1 LANRVVT
8 LEIDTTAIRLME
20 TTGGRVV
27 KWASLA
33 LDPTLFE
40 DGVISDPPAL
50 SAAVRQL
57 MDSSGIKA
65 KNVIASVSGLY
76 SVSRIMVVS
85 NPPGGGVTAR
95 EAVLEAARDTMP
107 LSMDELYLSWQTIA
121 AAEGGQQVLVVG
133 VPRDVIDAEMRA
145 LREVGINARTL
156 DLKAIALARAVN
168 KEQALILNIEPSSFD
183 IIIVVNGIPEVMR
196 TIAWQPDGF
205 TGEDR
210 VEHLAMNLELTV
222 GFYNSHHL
230 DAPLDPATP
239 FLITGQMSRDLDLVE
254 KLPAR
259 VGYPIESLAPPLECP
274 KHMPVSQYAVNIG
287 LALKRT
293 APAKSLEQDGYLPP
307 DINLLP
313 DTYKPWRPSARQ
325 VYLAGAVIAAIALLF
340 PLYQMTAGAMGKT
353 ADLQAEYNTLNNRL
367 QLIQL
372 EIRSREPLKQ
382 ALSDYNTIV
391 NMGGGFTEDLRVI
404 NSEAERLGVQVD
416 SIAHEGESITMT
428 CQTEPESYIV
438 FREYITSLRESGRFS
453 TVKPPDEKFS
463 YRTGGPI
470 ELEPNASEQGD

>member
-1 LANRVVT
+1 MAKRIVT
-8 LEIDTTAIRLME
+8 LEIDPTAIRLME

-27 KWASLA
+27 RWASLA

-76 SVSRIMVVS
+76 SVSRIVAVS
-85 NPPGGGVTAR
+85 TPPGGGVTTQ
-95 EAVLEAARDTMP
+95 EAILEAAGDIMP
-107 LSMDELYLSWQTIA
+107 LPADELYLSGQTIA
-121 AAEGGQQVLVVG
+121 TGEGAQQALVVG
-133 VPRDVIDAEMRA
+133 VPRDVIDAEMRT
-145 LREVGINARTL
+145 LRMAGINPRTL

-196 TIAWQPDGF
+196 TMAWQTDGF

-222 GFYNSHHL
+222 GFYNSRHP
-230 DAPLDPATP
+230 DTPLDPATP
-239 FLITGQMSRDLDLVE
+239 FFITGQMSRDLDLME

-259 VGYPIESLAPPLECP
+259 VGYPLESLAPPLECP

-287 LALKRT
+287 LALKGT
-293 APAKSLEQDGYLPP
+293 APSKSLEQDGYLPP

-313 DTYKPWRPSARQ
+313 ETYKPWRPSARQ

-340 PLYQMTAGAMGKT
+340 PLYQMTSGTMDKT
-353 ADLQAEYNTLNNRL
+353 ADLQAEYTSLNNRL

-372 EIRSREPLKQ
+372 EIRNREPLKQ
-382 ALSDYNTIV
+382 AISEYNTIV
-391 NMGGGFTEDLRVI
+391 DMGGGFTEDLRVI
-404 NSEAERLGVQVD
+404 NGEAELLDVQVE
-416 SIAHEGESITMT
+416 SIAHQGTSITLT
-428 CQTEPESYIV
+428 CQTEPESHIV
-438 FREYITSLRESGRFS
+438 FRDYVTALEESGRFS
-453 TVKPPDEKFS
+453 TVTPPSERFS
-463 YRTGGPI
+463 YITGGPI
-470 ELEPNASEQGD
+470 KLEPAQ